1 MNTVRETSSRDQFA
15 MSKDWHA
22 AISCVVVDIK
32 WLRPFYCSAEM
43 FARQIA
49 GLVSGEHG
57 DKSAYTSLARKQANV
72 DYYVDMDL
80 VSFDFDMC
88 CRRT

>member
-1 MNTVRETSSRDQFA
+1 

-32 WLRPFYCSAEM
+32 WFRPFCCSAEI
-43 FARQIA
+43 FVRQIA
-49 GLVSGEHG
+49 GLVYGEHG
-57 DKSAYTSLARKQANV
+57 DKSAHTALARKQASA
-72 DYYVDMDL
+72 DYYVHMAL

-88 CRRT
+88 YRRT